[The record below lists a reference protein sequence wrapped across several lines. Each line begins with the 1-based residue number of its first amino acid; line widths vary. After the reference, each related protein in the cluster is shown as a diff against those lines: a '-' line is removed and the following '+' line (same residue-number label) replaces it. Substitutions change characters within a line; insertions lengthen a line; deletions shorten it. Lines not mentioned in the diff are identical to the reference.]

1 MLDLELATG
10 PGTENE
16 ALPEHEA
23 ASVTSGRTSCR
34 GAMARPTAHLV
45 HACEAHIPGQRVY
58 DSNKTHE

>member
-1 MLDLELATG
+1 MLDLDLATG

-16 ALPEHEA
+16 ALLQHEA
-23 ASVTSGRTSCR
+23 ASVTSCR